1 MTNEVKKRLYDAW
14 SACQAVEE
22 FTAGKT
28 LTDYREDLLLRS
40 AVERQLEI
48 VGEALGQAAE
58 VTEALSEEVP
68 DLSDII
74 SFRNRIA
81 HGYDS
86 LDHEIVWD
94 IVQKN
99 VPRLRMQLE
108 ELLDR

>member
-1 MTNEVKKRLYDAW
+1 MRTFSRI
-14 SACQAVEE
+14 
-22 FTAGKT
+22 G
-28 LTDYREDLLLRS
+28 
-40 AVERQLEI
+40 I
-48 VGEALGQAAE
+48 GEALGQAAE
-58 VTEALSEEVP
+58 VTEVLSEEVP
-68 DLSDII
+68 DLPDMI

-99 VPRLRMQLE
+99 VPRLRIQLE